1 LLQKFT
7 LTRYLTIQNVYASIG
22 QEEIMTWQSKVAS
35 WVIPLIG
42 DYVIPD
48 DATVITEIK
57 YATLDEAESPQI
69 LSGEILTAE
78 YPGLIPNYSVD
89 PEINPQTNGVQYNLK
104 ALKAVGFYGFQAD
117 VVSYNENRLNKWT
130 FPLIRRNFGFIA
142 MSRNGIVAS
151 DQPLHYGSEY
161 HFNDAVIALSA
172 NYDNDYRISDL
183 TNEVDK
189 YVLNRVDAFLYP
201 EVILRVSF
209 LPIWEVWAVRFFQ
222 SN

>member
-1 LLQKFT
+1 
-7 LTRYLTIQNVYASIG
+7 
-22 QEEIMTWQSKVAS
+22 MTWQSSVAS
-35 WVIPLIG
+35 WVIPLLG

-48 DATVITEIK
+48 DAAVITEIK
-57 YATLDEAESPQI
+57 YATLDEAQSPQI
-69 LSGEILTAE
+69 LSGQNLTAE

-89 PEINPQTNGVQYNLK
+89 PEINPQTGGVQYNLK
-104 ALKAVGFYGFQAD
+104 ALKAVGFYGFQAE
-117 VVSYNENRLNKWT
+117 VVSYDDKRLNKWT
-130 FPLIRRNFGFIA
+130 FPLLRRNFGFIA

-201 EVILRVSF
+201 DVVLRVSF

-222 SN
+222 NNDG

>member
-1 LLQKFT
+1 
-7 LTRYLTIQNVYASIG
+7 
-22 QEEIMTWQSKVAS
+22 MTWQSRVAS
-35 WVIPLIG
+35 WVIPLLG

-48 DATVITEIK
+48 DATIITEIK

-69 LSGEILTAE
+69 LSGQVLTAE

-89 PEINPQTNGVQYNLK
+89 PEINPQTGGVQYNLK

-117 VVSYNENRLNKWT
+117 VVSYNDKRLNKWT
-130 FPLIRRNFGFIA
+130 FPLLRRNFGFVA
-142 MSRNGIVAS
+142 MSRNGVVAS

-161 HFNDAVIALSA
+161 HFNDAVISLAS

-201 EVILRVSF
+201 EVVLRVSF

-222 SN
+222 SSDSV

>member
-1 LLQKFT
+1 
-7 LTRYLTIQNVYASIG
+7 
-22 QEEIMTWQSKVAS
+22 MTWQSKVAS

-48 DATVITEIK
+48 NATVITEIK
-57 YATLDEAESPQI
+57 YATLDEAQSPQI
-69 LSGEILTAE
+69 LSGQSLTAE

-104 ALKAVGFYGFQAD
+104 ALKAVGFYGFQAE
-117 VVSYNENRLNKWT
+117 VVSYNETRLNKWT
-130 FPLIRRNFGFIA
+130 FPLLRRNFGFIA

-201 EVILRVSF
+201 EVVLRVSF

-222 SN
+222 ANAA

>member
-1 LLQKFT
+1 M
-7 LTRYLTIQNVYASIG
+7 A
-22 QEEIMTWQSKVAS
+22 WQSRVAS

-48 DATVITEIK
+48 DAQVITEIK
-57 YATLDEAESPQI
+57 YATLDEAQSPQI
-69 LSGEILTAE
+69 LSGENLTAE

-117 VVSYNENRLNKWT
+117 VVTYDDKRLNKWT
-130 FPLIRRNFGFIA
+130 FPLLRRNFGFIA

-161 HFNDAVIALSA
+161 HFNDSVIALSA

-201 EVILRVSF
+201 GVVLQVSF

-222 SN
+222 SQSAS

>member
-1 LLQKFT
+1 M
-7 LTRYLTIQNVYASIG
+7 A
-22 QEEIMTWQSKVAS
+22 WQSKVAS
-35 WVIPLIG
+35 WVIPLLG

-48 DATVITEIK
+48 NATVITEIK
-57 YATLDEAESPQI
+57 YATLDEAQSPQT
-69 LSGEILTAE
+69 LSGQNLTAF
-78 YPGLIPNYSVD
+78 YPGLIPNFSVD
-89 PEINPQTNGVQYNLK
+89 PEINPQTNGAQYNLK

-117 VVSYNENRLNKWT
+117 VISYDDKRLNKWT
-130 FPLIRRNFGFIA
+130 FPLLRRNFGFIS
-142 MSRNGIVAS
+142 MSRNGVVAS

-161 HFNDAVIALSA
+161 HFNDSVIALAA

-201 EVILRVSF
+201 DVVLQVSF

-222 SN
+222 GN

>member
-1 LLQKFT
+1 
-7 LTRYLTIQNVYASIG
+7 
-22 QEEIMTWQSKVAS
+22 MTWQSKVAS
-35 WVIPLIG
+35 WVIPLLG

-69 LSGEILTAE
+69 LSGQNLTAE

-89 PEINPQTNGVQYNLK
+89 PEINPQTTGVQYNLK

-117 VVSYNENRLNKWT
+117 VVSYNDKRLNKWT
-130 FPLIRRNFGFIA
+130 FPLLRRNFGFVA
-142 MSRNGIVAS
+142 MSRNGVVAS

-161 HFNDAVIALSA
+161 HFNDAVISLAS

-201 EVILRVSF
+201 DVVLRVSF

-222 SN
+222 SNAV

>member
-1 LLQKFT
+1 M
-7 LTRYLTIQNVYASIG
+7 A
-22 QEEIMTWQSKVAS
+22 WQSKVAP
-35 WVIPLIG
+35 WVIPLLG

-48 DATVITEIK
+48 EAQVITEIK
-57 YATLDEAESPQI
+57 YATLEEAQSPQI
-69 LSGEILTAE
+69 LSGQILTAE
-78 YPGLIPNYSVD
+78 YPGLIPNFSVD
-89 PEINPQTNGVQYNLK
+89 PEINPQTTGVQYNLK
-104 ALKAVGFYGFQAD
+104 ALKAVGFYGFQAE

-130 FPLIRRNFGFIA
+130 FPLLRRNFGFVA

-161 HFNDAVIALSA
+161 HFNDAVIALAA

-201 EVILRVSF
+201 EVVLRVSF

-222 SN
+222 RSGT

>member
-1 LLQKFT
+1 
-7 LTRYLTIQNVYASIG
+7 
-22 QEEIMTWQSKVAS
+22 MTWQSKVAS
-35 WVIPLIG
+35 WVIPLLG

-48 DATVITEIK
+48 DAQVITEIK

-69 LSGEILTAE
+69 LQGQILTAE
-78 YPGLIPNYSVD
+78 YPGLIPNFSVE
-89 PEINPQTNGVQYNLK
+89 PEINPQTNGAQYNLK

-117 VVSYNENRLNKWT
+117 VVSYDDKRLNKWT
-130 FPLIRRNFGFIA
+130 FPLLRRNFGFIA

-201 EVILRVSF
+201 DVVLRVSF

-222 SN
+222 GNTG

>member
-1 LLQKFT
+1 M
-7 LTRYLTIQNVYASIG
+7 A
-22 QEEIMTWQSKVAS
+22 WQSKVAS
-35 WVIPLIG
+35 WVIPLLG

-69 LSGEILTAE
+69 LSGQILTAE

-89 PEINPQTNGVQYNLK
+89 PEINPQTTGVQYNLK

-117 VVSYNENRLNKWT
+117 VVSYNDKRLNKWT
-130 FPLIRRNFGFIA
+130 FPLLRRNFGFVA
-142 MSRNGIVAS
+142 MSRNGVVAS

-161 HFNDAVIALSA
+161 HFNDAVISLAS

-201 EVILRVSF
+201 DVVLRVSF

-222 SN
+222 SNS

>member
-1 LLQKFT
+1 M
-7 LTRYLTIQNVYASIG
+7 A
-22 QEEIMTWQSKVAS
+22 WQSKVAS
-35 WVIPLIG
+35 WVIPLLG

-57 YATLDEAESPQI
+57 YATLEQAQSPQI
-69 LSGEILTAE
+69 LQGQILTAE
-78 YPGLIPNYSVD
+78 YPGLIPNFSVEA
-89 PEINPQTNGVQYNLK
+89 EINPQSNGAQYNLK

-117 VVSYNENRLNKWT
+117 VVSYDDKRLNKWT
-130 FPLIRRNFGFIA
+130 FPLLRRNFGFIA
-142 MSRNGIVAS
+142 MSRNGVVAS

-161 HFNDAVIALSA
+161 HFNDSVIALSA

-201 EVILRVSF
+201 DIVLRVSF

-222 SN
+222 GNTT

>member
-1 LLQKFT
+1 
-7 LTRYLTIQNVYASIG
+7 
-22 QEEIMTWQSKVAS
+22 MTWQSKVAS
-35 WVIPLIG
+35 WVIPLLG

-57 YATLDEAESPQI
+57 YATLDEAQSPQI
-69 LSGEILTAE
+69 LSGQNLTAE
-78 YPGLIPNYSVD
+78 YPGLIPNFSVE

-104 ALKAVGFYGFQAD
+104 ALKAVGFYGFQAE
-117 VVSYNENRLNKWT
+117 VVSYEDKRLNKWT
-130 FPLIRRNFGFIA
+130 FPLLRRNFGFIA

-201 EVILRVSF
+201 DVVLRVSF

-222 SN
+222 SNEP

>member
-1 LLQKFT
+1 M
-7 LTRYLTIQNVYASIG
+7 A
-22 QEEIMTWQSKVAS
+22 WQSEVAS
-35 WVIPLIG
+35 WVIPLLG

-48 DATVITEIK
+48 DAQVITEIK
-57 YATLDEAESPQI
+57 YATLEEAQSPQI
-69 LSGEILTAE
+69 LSGQMLTAE

-89 PEINPQTNGVQYNLK
+89 PEINPQTTGVQYNLK

-130 FPLIRRNFGFIA
+130 FPLVRRNFGFIA
-142 MSRNGIVAS
+142 MSRSGVVAS

-183 TNEVDK
+183 TNEVDQ

-201 EVILRVSF
+201 DVVLRVSF

-222 SN
+222 SDPN

>member
-1 LLQKFT
+1 
-7 LTRYLTIQNVYASIG
+7 
-22 QEEIMTWQSKVAS
+22 MTWQSKVAS

-57 YATLDEAESPQI
+57 YATLDEAQSPQI
-69 LSGEILTAE
+69 LSGQNLTAE

-104 ALKAVGFYGFQAD
+104 ALKAVGFYGFQAE
-117 VVSYNENRLNKWT
+117 VVSYNETRLNKWT
-130 FPLIRRNFGFIA
+130 FPLLRRNFGFIA

-201 EVILRVSF
+201 EVVLRVSF

-222 SN
+222 ANAA